1 MLRRLTMSLVI
12 VCLGLT
18 FGQAQSD
25 CRYTLRGTINDAT
38 TQHPI
43 PFATIRVR
51 ETGGG
56 ATTDEKGNFLI
67 VNLCRQVYTLEIGHI
82 ECQHLTKMIEI
93 NGNTEGV
100 FVLQHED
107 KILHDVVVKAKRV
120 ELASTQTKSEL
131 SGVDLDKKRGE
142 TLGEMLKSLSGV
154 TTLNTGA
161 TLSKPVIQGL
171 HSDRVL
177 IVNNGVRQEGQQW
190 GLDHAP
196 EIDPF
201 IADRLTVLKGAS
213 AVKYGVGAIGGVI
226 LVEPRALRDTL
237 GIGGEATVQHFTN
250 GRSGIISGF
259 LEGKND
265 RFSWRIQGTG
275 KKSGDL
281 KAPQYFLKNTG
292 VEELNGSAMLGFD
305 LGNWKTEVFY
315 SHFYS
320 KIGIF
325 KGSHIGNLTDLKTAI
340 ERGKP
345 QNETAFSYDIERP
358 AQRVSHDI
366 LKVKTIVPTAEIGR
380 LTMLLAG
387 QYDLRQEYDAHRPGG
402 KIPVGFDKAEIAF
415 ESPTAQ
421 MRLDWEHKS
430 VKNFV
435 GSVGTEGL
443 FQANNTFAGGLIPD
457 FRQLTTGVYATER
470 WRRFP
475 SPLEIEAGIR
485 YDFRRLWTDSTR
497 FGQTDKTF
505 SFGNISASVG
515 GIYHLKNWGKLTANV
530 STAWRSPNVNELFS
544 NGVHHGTASF
554 ERGDLNLVPER
565 SLSATFGFEVSTSNY
580 QINLN
585 LYQNQIANF
594 IYLQPDTAS
603 VLTIRGA
610 FPAFSYRQTDALLRG
625 GDVKLQVRLVNE
637 VWLKSSASVLRAENS
652 KTKTWLPL
660 MPADRWEMGVLYNF
674 KNKNV
679 QNGFAEMS
687 FSRVEKQKRV
697 ENLTDATGETKI
709 RDYAAAPEGY
719 TLLNAAVGG
728 DVRFFGKKTQIILR
742 GSNLLN
748 VSYRDYLDR
757 LRYFSDAVG
766 RNISVSFRVTF

>member
-1 MLRRLTMSLVI
+1 MLH
-12 VCLGLT
+12 
-18 FGQAQSD
+18 
-25 CRYTLRGTINDAT
+25 N
-38 TQHPI
+38 
-43 PFATIRVR
+43 
-51 ETGGG
+51 
-56 ATTDEKGNFLI
+56 
-67 VNLCRQVYTLEIGHI
+67 
-82 ECQHLTKMIEI
+82 
-93 NGNTEGV
+93 
-100 FVLQHED
+100 
-107 KILHDVVVKAKRV
+107 VVVKAKRV
-120 ELASTQTKSEL
+120 ELTATQANSEL
-131 SGVDLDKKRGE
+131 SGVNLDKKRGE
-142 TLGEMLKSLSGV
+142 TLGDMLRALPGV

-201 IADRLTVLKGAS
+201 IANRLTVLKGAS

-237 GIGGEATVQHFTN
+237 GIGGEATIQHFTN
-250 GRSGIISGF
+250 GRSGIVSGF
-259 LEGKND
+259 LEGKNE
-265 RFSWRIQGTG
+265 RFAWRVQGTG
-275 KKSGDL
+275 KRSGDL
-281 KAPQYFLKNTG
+281 STPQYVLQNTG

-305 LGNWKTEVFY
+305 VGNWKTEVFY

-325 KGSHIGNLTDLKTAI
+325 KGSHIGNLTDLKAAI

-345 QNETAFSYDIERP
+345 QTEAGFSYDITRP

-366 LKVKTIVPTAEIGR
+366 LKIKTVVPTADIGR
-380 LTMLLAG
+380 LTGLLAG

-421 MRLDWEHKS
+421 MRLDWEHRA

-435 GSVGTEGL
+435 GGVGVEGL
-443 FQANNTFAGGLIPD
+443 FQVNNTFAGGLIPD
-457 FRQLTTGVYATER
+457 FQQLTTGIYATER

-485 YDFRRLWTDSTR
+485 YDFRQLLTTTTQY
-497 FGQTDKTF
+497 GQTDKQF
-505 SFGNISASVG
+505 SFGNTSASVG
-515 GIYHLKNWGKLTANV
+515 GIYHLKKWGKATANV
-530 STAWRSPNVNELFS
+530 GTAWRSPNVNELFS
-544 NGVHHGTASF
+544 KGVHHGTASF
-554 ERGDLNLVPER
+554 ERGDPNLVPER
-565 SLSATFGFEVSTSNY
+565 SISTTFGLEASRANF

-585 LYQNQIANF
+585 IYQNKINNF
-594 IYLQPDTAS
+594 IYLEPDSTP

-610 FPAFSYRQTDALLRG
+610 FPAFSYHQTDAILRG
-625 GDVKLQVRLVNE
+625 GDVKMQARIKGEL
-637 VWLKSSASVLRAENS
+637 WAKGSASVLRAKNAQTNE
-652 KTKTWLPL
+652 WLPL
-660 MPADRWEMGVLYNF
+660 MPADRWETGLLYNF
-674 KNKNV
+674 SRKNV
-679 QNGFAEMS
+679 QNGFSEIS
-687 FSRVEKQKRV
+687 VSRVEKQNRV
-697 ENLTDATGETKI
+697 EVLTHANGETTI
-709 RDYAAAPEGY
+709 QDYAAAPKGY

-728 DVRFFGKKTQIILR
+728 DCRLFGKKTQIILR

-748 VSYRDYLDR
+748 VAYRDYLDR

-766 RNISVSFRVTF
+766 RTVSVSIKIVF

>member
-1 MLRRLTMSLVI
+1 MSLVL
-12 VCLGLT
+12 VLLSLA
-18 FGQAQSD
+18 FGRAQSD
-25 CRYTLRGTINDAT
+25 CCYSLRGTINDAT
-38 TQHPI
+38 TRKPM
-43 PFATIRVR
+43 PFATITVR

-56 ATTDEKGNFLI
+56 ATTDENGNFLI
-67 VNLCRQVYTLEIGHI
+67 INLCRQVYTLDISHI
-82 ECQHLTKMIEI
+82 ECQHLTKMVEI
-93 NGNTEGV
+93 NGNTEGT
-100 FVLQHED
+100 FVLQQGD
-107 KILHDVVVKAKRV
+107 KMLHDVVVKAKRV
-120 ELASTQTKSEL
+120 EWDATQANATL

-161 TLSKPVIQGL
+161 TLSKPVVQGL

-190 GLDHAP
+190 GQDHAP

-201 IADRLTVLKGAS
+201 IADKLTVLKGAS
-213 AVKYGVGAIGGVI
+213 AIKYGVGAIGGVI

-237 GIGGEATVQHFTN
+237 GIGGEATIQHFTN
-250 GRSGIISGF
+250 GRSGIASGF
-259 LEGKND
+259 LEGKNE

-281 KAPQYFLKNTG
+281 RTPQYVLKNTG

-305 LGNWKTEVFY
+305 LKNWKTEVFY

-325 KGSHIGNLTDLKTAI
+325 KGSHIGNLTDLKNAI
-340 ERGKP
+340 ERSQP
-345 QNETAFSYDIERP
+345 QDGAAFSYQIERP

-366 LKVKTIVPTAEIGR
+366 LKLKTVVPTAEIGR
-380 LTMLLAG
+380 LTLLLAG

-430 VKNFV
+430 IKNFV
-435 GSVGTEGL
+435 GGVGTEGL

-485 YDFRRLWTDSTR
+485 YDFRQLWTDSTR
-497 FGQTDKTF
+497 FGQQNKTF

-515 GIYHLKNWGKLTANV
+515 GIYHLKNWGKLTTNV
-530 STAWRSPNVNELFS
+530 GTAWRSPNVNELFS

-554 ERGDLNLVPER
+554 ERGDPNLVPER
-565 SLSATFGFEVSTSNY
+565 SLSATFGFEASTSNY

-585 LYQNQIANF
+585 VYQNQISNF
-594 IYLQPDTAS
+594 IYLQPDTTP

-610 FPAFSYRQTDALLRG
+610 FPAFSYRQTDAILRG
-625 GDVKLQVRLVNE
+625 GDVKCQVRLVNDL
-637 VWLKSSASVLRAENS
+637 WLKSSASVLRAENS
-652 KTKTWLPL
+652 TTKTWLPL

-674 KNKNV
+674 RNKNV

-687 FSRVEKQKRV
+687 FSRIEKQKRV
-697 ENLTDATGETKI
+697 ETLTDATGETAI

-728 DVRFFGKKTQIILR
+728 DFRFFNKKTQIILR

-757 LRYFSDAVG
+757 LRYFSDAVS
-766 RNISVSFRVTF
+766 RNLSLSLKVIF

>member
-1 MLRRLTMSLVI
+1 MLRRLTMSFVI
-12 VCLGLT
+12 VCLGVA
-18 FGQAQSD
+18 FGRAQSN
-25 CRYTLRGTINDAT
+25 CRNTLRGTVNDAT
-38 TQHPI
+38 TQKPI
-43 PFATIRVR
+43 PFATVYVR
-51 ETGGG
+51 ETGSG
-56 ATTDEKGNFLI
+56 ATTDENGNFLI
-67 VNLCRQVYTLEIGHI
+67 INLCRQIYTLEISHI
-82 ECQHLTKMIEI
+82 ECQHLTKMVEI

-100 FVLQHED
+100 FVLAHDD

-120 ELASTQTKSEL
+120 ELAATQANANL

-142 TLGEMLKSLSGV
+142 TLGEMLKSLPGV

-201 IADRLTVLKGAS
+201 IADKLTVLKGAS

-237 GIGGEATVQHFTN
+237 GIGGEAIIQHFTN
-250 GRSGIISGF
+250 GRSGLLSGF
-259 LEGKND
+259 LEGKNE

-281 KAPQYFLKNTG
+281 KTPQYFLKNTG

-305 LGNWKTEVFY
+305 HENWKTEVFY

-325 KGSHIGNLTDLKTAI
+325 KGSHIGNLTDLKNAI

-345 QNETAFSYDIERP
+345 QNETVFSYDIERP

-366 LKVKTIVPTAEIGR
+366 LKIKTVVPTAEVGR

-421 MRLDWEHKS
+421 MRLDWEHKPI
-430 VKNFV
+430 KNFV
-435 GSVGTEGL
+435 GGVGTEGL
-443 FQANNTFAGGLIPD
+443 FQLNNTFAGGLIPD

-475 SPLEIEAGIR
+475 SSLEIEAGIR

-497 FGQTDKTF
+497 FGQTDKQF
-505 SFGNISASVG
+505 SYGNISANVG

-530 STAWRSPNVNELFS
+530 GTAWRSPNVNELFS

-554 ERGDLNLVPER
+554 ERGDPNLVPEKA
-565 SLSATFGFEVSTSNY
+565 LSATCGFEVSTLNC

-585 LYQNQIANF
+585 VYQNNISNF
-594 IYLQPDTAS
+594 IYQQPDTTV

-610 FPAFSYRQTDALLRG
+610 FPAFSYRQTDAILRG
-625 GDVKLQVRLVNE
+625 GDVKFQARLVGDL
-637 VWLKSSASVLRAENS
+637 WLKSSASILRAENS
-652 KTKTWLPL
+652 KARTWLPL
-660 MPADRWEMGVLYNF
+660 MPADRWEMGLGHNF

-687 FSRVEKQKRV
+687 FARVGKQKRV
-697 ENLTDATGETKI
+697 ENVMDATGETTI

-728 DVRFFGKKTQIILR
+728 DFRFFNKKRKL
-742 GSNLLN
+742 
-748 VSYRDYLDR
+748 Y
-757 LRYFSDAVG
+757 
-766 RNISVSFRVTF
+766 

>member
-12 VCLGLT
+12 VCLGLA
-18 FGQAQSD
+18 FGRAQSD
-25 CRYTLRGTINDAT
+25 CRNTFHGTVNDAT
-38 TQHPI
+38 TQKPI
-43 PFATIRVR
+43 AFATVHVR
-51 ETGGG
+51 ETGGS
-56 ATTDEKGNFLI
+56 ATTDENGNFLI
-67 VNLCRQVYTLEIGHI
+67 TNLCRQVYTLNISHI
-82 ECQHLTKMIEI
+82 ECQHLTKSVEI

-100 FVLQHED
+100 FVLIHED
-107 KILHDVVVKAKRV
+107 KILHDITIKAKRV
-120 ELASTQTKSEL
+120 ELAATQANATL
-131 SGVDLDKKRGE
+131 SGLDLDKKRGE
-142 TLGEMLKSLSGV
+142 TLGEMLKSLPGV

-237 GIGGEATVQHFTN
+237 GIGGEVTIQHFTN
-250 GRSGIISGF
+250 GRSGLLSGF
-259 LEGKND
+259 VEGKNE

-275 KKSGDL
+275 KKSGHL
-281 KAPQYFLKNTG
+281 ETPQYFLQNTG

-305 LGNWKTEVFY
+305 HKSWKTEVFF

-325 KGSHIGNLTDLKTAI
+325 KGSHIGNLTDLKNAI

-345 QNETAFSYDIERP
+345 QDAATFSYDITRP

-366 LKVKTIVPTAEIGR
+366 LKVKTVVPTGETGHLA
-380 LTMLLAG
+380 LLLAG

-402 KIPVGFDKAEIAF
+402 KIPVGFDKAEMAF

-421 MRLDWEHKS
+421 MRLDWGHKS
-430 VKNFV
+430 VKNLV

-443 FQANNTFAGGLIPD
+443 FQFNNTFSGGLIPD
-457 FRQLTTGVYATER
+457 FRQLTTGIYATER

-497 FGQTDKTF
+497 FGQIGKQF
-505 SFGNISASVG
+505 SFGNISANVG

-530 STAWRSPNVNELFS
+530 GTAWRSPNVNELFS
-544 NGVHHGTASF
+544 NGIHHGTASF
-554 ERGDLNLVPER
+554 ERGDPNLVAER
-565 SLSATFGFEVSTSNY
+565 ALSATLGFEASTANY

-585 LYQNQIANF
+585 IYQNQISNF
-594 IYLQPDTAS
+594 IYLQPDTIP

-610 FPAFSYRQTDALLRG
+610 FPAFSYRQTDAVLRG
-625 GDVKLQVRLVNE
+625 GDVKFQARLMGDF
-637 VWLKSSASVLRAENS
+637 WLKSSASILRAENS

-674 KNKNV
+674 RNKKV

-687 FSRVEKQKRV
+687 VSRVDKQKRV
-697 ENLTDATGETKI
+697 ETLTDATGETTI
-709 RDYAAAPEGY
+709 RDYAAAPESY
-719 TLLNAAVGG
+719 TLLNAAMGG
-728 DVRFFGKKTQIILR
+728 DFTFFGKKTQIILR

-766 RNISVSFRVTF
+766 RNISLSFKVVF

>member
-1 MLRRLTMSLVI
+1 MLRRLLMSLVA
-12 VCLGLT
+12 VLLSLA
-18 FGQAQSD
+18 FGRAQSD
-25 CRYTLRGTINDAT
+25 CRYSLRGTINDAT
-38 TQHPI
+38 TRKPM
-43 PFATIRVR
+43 PFATVSVR

-56 ATTDEKGNFLI
+56 VTTDENGNFLI
-67 VNLCRQVYTLEIGHI
+67 INLCRQVYTLEISHI
-82 ECQHLTKMIEI
+82 ECQHLTKTVEI

-120 ELASTQTKSEL
+120 ELATTQANATL

-161 TLSKPVIQGL
+161 TLSKPVVQGL

-190 GLDHAP
+190 GQDHAP

-201 IADRLTVLKGAS
+201 IADKLTVLKGAS
-213 AVKYGVGAIGGVI
+213 AIKYGVGAIGGVI

-237 GIGGEATVQHFTN
+237 GIGGEATIQHFTN
-250 GRSGIISGF
+250 GRSGIASGF

-281 KAPQYFLKNTG
+281 KTPQYFLKNTG

-305 LGNWKTEVFY
+305 WKNWKTEVFY

-325 KGSHIGNLTDLKTAI
+325 KGSHIGNLTDLKNAI

-345 QNETAFSYDIERP
+345 LGEADFSYDIGRP

-366 LKVKTIVPTAEIGR
+366 LKLKTVVPTAEIGR
-380 LTMLLAG
+380 LTLLLAG

-402 KIPVGFDKAEIAF
+402 KIPIGFDKAEIAF

-443 FQANNTFAGGLIPD
+443 FQLNNTFAGGLIPD

-475 SPLEIEAGIR
+475 SPIEIEAGIR

-530 STAWRSPNVNELFS
+530 GTAWRSPNVNELFS
-544 NGVHHGTASF
+544 NGIHHGTASF
-554 ERGDLNLVPER
+554 ERGDPNLVPER
-565 SLSATFGFEVSTSNY
+565 SLSATFGFEASTANY

-585 LYQNQIANF
+585 VYQNQISNF
-594 IYLQPDTAS
+594 IYLQPDTTP

-610 FPAFSYRQTDALLRG
+610 FPAFSYRQTDAILRG
-625 GDVKLQVRLVNE
+625 GDVKFQVRLVKDL
-637 VWLKSSASVLRAENS
+637 WFKSSASVLRAENS
-652 KTKTWLPL
+652 TTKTWLPL
-660 MPADRWEMGVLYNF
+660 MPADRWEMGLLYNF
-674 KNKNV
+674 RNKKV

-687 FSRVEKQKRV
+687 ISRIKKQKRV
-697 ENLTDATGETKI
+697 ETLTDATGETTI

-719 TLLNAAVGG
+719 TLLNAALGG
-728 DVRFFGKKTQIILR
+728 DFRFFNKKTQIILR

-748 VSYRDYLDR
+748 VAYRDYLDR

-766 RNISVSFRVTF
+766 RNVSVSFKVVF

>member
-1 MLRRLTMSLVI
+1 MLRRLLMSLVA
-12 VCLGLT
+12 VLLSLA
-18 FGQAQSD
+18 FGRAQSD
-25 CRYTLRGTINDAT
+25 CRYSLRGTINDAT
-38 TQHPI
+38 TRKPI
-43 PFATIRVR
+43 PFATVSVR

-56 ATTDEKGNFLI
+56 ATTDENGNFLI
-67 VNLCRQVYTLEIGHI
+67 INLCRQVYTLDISHI
-82 ECQHLTKMIEI
+82 DCQHLTRTVEI
-93 NGNTEGV
+93 SGDTEGV
-100 FVLQHED
+100 FALQHED

-120 ELASTQTKSEL
+120 ELAATQAKSEL

-161 TLSKPVIQGL
+161 TLSKPVVQGL

-190 GLDHAP
+190 GQDHAP

-201 IADRLTVLKGAS
+201 IADKLTVLKGAS
-213 AVKYGVGAIGGVI
+213 AIKYGVGAIGGVI

-237 GIGGEATVQHFTN
+237 GIGGEATIQHFTN
-250 GRSGIISGF
+250 GRSGITSGF
-259 LEGKND
+259 LEGKNE

-281 KAPQYFLKNTG
+281 KTPQYFLKNTG

-305 LGNWKTEVFY
+305 HKNWKTEVFY

-325 KGSHIGNLTDLKTAI
+325 KGSHIGNLTDLKNAI

-345 QNETAFSYDIERP
+345 LGEATFSYDIERP

-366 LKVKTIVPTAEIGR
+366 LKLKTVVPTAEIGR

-443 FQANNTFAGGLIPD
+443 FQLNNTFSGGLIPD
-457 FRQLTTGVYATER
+457 FRQLTMGVYATER

-497 FGQTDKTF
+497 FGQSDKTF

-515 GIYHLKNWGKLTANV
+515 GIYHLKNWGKFTANV
-530 STAWRSPNVNELFS
+530 GTAWRSPNVNELFS

-554 ERGDLNLVPER
+554 ERGDPNLVPER
-565 SLSATFGFEVSTSNY
+565 ALSATLGFEASTPNY

-585 LYQNQIANF
+585 LYKNQITNF
-594 IYLQPDTAS
+594 IYLEPDTTPF
-603 VLTIRGA
+603 LTIRGA
-610 FPAFSYRQTDALLRG
+610 FPAFSYRQTDAILRG
-625 GDVKLQVRLVNE
+625 GDVKFQVRLVNDF
-637 VWLKSSASVLRAENS
+637 WLKSSASVLRAENAQS
-652 KTKTWLPL
+652 KTWLPL

-674 KNKNV
+674 KNKKI

-687 FSRVEKQKRV
+687 FSRVEKQKRI
-697 ENLTDATGETKI
+697 ETLTDATGETTI
-709 RDYAAAPEGY
+709 RDYVAAPKGY

-728 DVRFFGKKTQIILR
+728 DFRFFKKKTQIILR

-766 RNISVSFRVTF
+766 RNISVSFKVTF